1 MAVGKFDGSIFALV
15 MGWAEHLL
23 KFGTFADSCF
33 GEKLTLWILLVVRI
47 GDSLVVVFDI
57 IWFSVSGCVSENF
70 DFVADLVEKKIG
82 VWEMNDQMN
91 DRYLVHGSDLIHD

>member
-1 MAVGKFDGSIFALV
+1 

-23 KFGTFADSCF
+23 KLGTFVDSSF

-47 GDSLVVVFDI
+47 GDSLVVVLDI
-57 IWFSVSGCVSENF
+57 IWSSVSGCVSENF
-70 DFVADLVEKKIG
+70 DSVADLVEKKID

-91 DRYLVHGSDLIHD
+91 DCDLVHGSDLIHN